1 MEARY
6 LTDDKGK
13 RVGVILDIK
22 EYERLREI
30 EDELEVIRRYDEA
43 VAAL

>member
-13 RVGVILDIK
+13 RVSVLLDIK
-22 EYERLREI
+22 EYERLREGRSKTRWKI
-30 EDELEVIRRYDEA
+30 S
-43 VAAL
+43 AATTCL